1 MIAGEG
7 RVTSCRV
14 PGDEYAVDT
23 IVTGIDGGNI
33 VGYYI
38 DGEGD
43 SHGFVAVIPE
53 PATLS
58 LVTMRGLMLLHR

>member
-1 MIAGEG
+1 MDRI
-7 RVTSCRV
+7 RT
-14 PGDEYAVDT
+14 T
-23 IVTGIDGGNI
+23 HIQIHGIDGGNI